1 MFIELMN
8 VRTRFF
14 FLYNKK
20 MDPKFHKLM
29 YLIAF
34 LALLVALLT
43 IYLVLNEIN
52 LFFTERIKI

>member
-1 MFIELMN
+1 
-8 VRTRFF
+8 
-14 FLYNKK
+14 

-29 YLIAF
+29 YLIAL

-43 IYLVLNEIN
+43 IYEVLNEIN

>member
-1 MFIELMN
+1 MLELN
-8 VRTRFF
+8 FF

>member
-1 MFIELMN
+1 
-8 VRTRFF
+8 
-14 FLYNKK
+14 

-43 IYLVLNEIN
+43 ICQVLNEIN

>member
-1 MFIELMN
+1 
-8 VRTRFF
+8 
-14 FLYNKK
+14 

-29 YLIAF
+29 YLVAF

-43 IYLVLNEIN
+43 IYQVLNEIN

>member
-1 MFIELMN
+1 
-8 VRTRFF
+8 
-14 FLYNKK
+14 

-43 IYLVLNEIN
+43 IYQVLNEIN

>member
-1 MFIELMN
+1 
-8 VRTRFF
+8 
-14 FLYNKK
+14 
-20 MDPKFHKLM
+20 MDSKFHKLM

-43 IYLVLNEIN
+43 IYEVLNEIN

>member
-1 MFIELMN
+1 
-8 VRTRFF
+8 
-14 FLYNKK
+14 
-20 MDPKFHKLM
+20 M

-52 LFFTERIKI
+52 LFLQKEYKI

>member
-1 MFIELMN
+1 
-8 VRTRFF
+8 
-14 FLYNKK
+14 

-34 LALLVALLT
+34 LALLIALLT
-43 IYLVLNEIN
+43 IYQVLNEIN

>member
-1 MFIELMN
+1 
-8 VRTRFF
+8 
-14 FLYNKK
+14 

-34 LALLVALLT
+34 LALLIAILT
-43 IYLVLNEIN
+43 IYEVLNAIN